1 MSYTGNQHVYWQNTW
16 FCTDA
21 LRGGLYAMNFKG

>member
-16 FCTDA
+16 FCTET
-21 LRGGLYAMNFKG
+21 LRNGLFAMNTKG

>member
-21 LRGGLYAMNFKG
+21 LRSGLFAMNAKG